1 MKEMSR
7 FSYKIHYTGS
17 KGNIASI
24 YAGELGFLFDIGK
37 AYKNIEPLL
46 YDKQFIIVSHRHG
59 DHIQWSTYKRI
70 REFFPHIK
78 VIANDEVNQQL
89 IKRKLKPVDVVI
101 HDDMQ
106 IMIGDVKITFLQN
119 YHGDK
124 QGDPENYAENH
135 GMIMEC
141 KNEVLLFATDLST
154 TIDYQM
160 YLDKHN
166 LKVDYLLLENN
177 YNPQVIEFYESSKNH
192 TGYSIFSNGSYRHLP
207 CTEHQMMID
216 KYLKKD
222 GVYEELHQSETYS
235 SFEGLIKRSEGKIT
249 MEDVRAWMG

>member
-1 MKEMSR
+1 MILN
-7 FSYKIHYTGS
+7 FFFTLTVIHES
-17 KGNIASI
+17 
-24 YAGELGFLFDIGK
+24 
-37 AYKNIEPLL
+37 
-46 YDKQFIIVSHRHG
+46 
-59 DHIQWSTYKRI
+59 DHIIWSTYNRI
-70 REFFPHIK
+70 RDNFPHIK

-101 HDDMQ
+101 HDDLQ
-106 IMIGDVKITFLQN
+106 IMIGNVKITFLQN

-124 QGDPENYAENH
+124 QCDHENYAENH

-141 KNEVLLFATDLST
+141 NNEVLLFATDLST

-177 YNPQVIEFYESSKNH
+177 YDPQVIEFYESSKNH

-207 CTEHQMMID
+207 CIEHKMMID
-216 KYLKKD
+216 KYLKQG

-235 SFEGLIKRSEGKIT
+235 TFEGLIKRSEGKIT
-249 MEDVRAWMG
+249 MEDVRAWVR